1 VGFGQSG
8 GGLRKDL
15 KEFTWGLTNQVVA
28 KGIYAGPFGNEES
41 VTPSVSQGEKV
52 YVVIGT

>member
-1 VGFGQSG
+1 MGFGQSG